1 MKKYICD
8 VCGTSTIQLRE
19 IRITEWQ
26 QELLLRISRKIGYV
40 LCAE

>member
-1 MKKYICD
+1 MKKYISTFAA
-8 VCGTSTIQLRE
+8 TSTIQLRE